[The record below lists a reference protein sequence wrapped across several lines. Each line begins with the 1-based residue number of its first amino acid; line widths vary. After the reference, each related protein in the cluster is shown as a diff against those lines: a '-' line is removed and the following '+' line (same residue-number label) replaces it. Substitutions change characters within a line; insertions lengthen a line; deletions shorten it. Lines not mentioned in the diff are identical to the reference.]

1 MLGWLTRL
9 FRQRV
14 EADASP
20 AVVPPTPEAP
30 PLATPPPESP
40 LLATPPPESSQL
52 AIPPPTDSDA
62 PIEAAE
68 HSEVLDEAEIAD
80 PALEERLLLE
90 ITPAATDVDTDAKET
105 CPTCGKTGV
114 FAGPP
119 GQRFCTYCALRDEL
133 FERSAAA
140 TE

>member
-1 MLGWLTRL
+1 VLGWLTRL

-20 AVVPPTPEAP
+20 AV
-30 PLATPPPESP
+30 LPPPPQAP
-40 LLATPPPESSQL
+40 LLATPPAESPLQ

-68 HSEVLDEAEIAD
+68 QSEIAD
-80 PALEERLLLE
+80 PALEEPVLLE
-90 ITPAATDVDTDAKET
+90 IAPVATDGDADARET

>member
-1 MLGWLTRL
+1 VLRWLTRL
-9 FRQRV
+9 FGQRNEADTAPAAPPPLETPPAAVTEPTPSEAVVEPV
-14 EADASP
+14 EALTL
-20 AVVPPTPEAP
+20 VELPE
-30 PLATPPPESP
+30 T
-40 LLATPPPESSQL
+40 T
-52 AIPPPTDSDA
+52 
-62 PIEAAE
+62 AE
-68 HSEVLDEAEIAD
+68 V
-80 PALEERLLLE
+80 
-90 ITPAATDVDTDAKET
+90 DAKET

>member
-9 FRQRV
+9 FRPRV
-14 EADASP
+14 EAEP
-20 AVVPPTPEAP
+20 APTATQPPPDAP
-30 PLATPPPESP
+30 PPATS
-40 LLATPPPESSQL
+40 L
-52 AIPPPTDSDA
+52 PTLSDA
-62 PIEAAE
+62 AIQGAADG
-68 HSEVLDEAEIAD
+68 EVASDEVEVAD
-80 PALEERLLLE
+80 LAVEEPSLLE
-90 ITPAATDVDTDAKET
+90 ITTADAVGSPVEAEKET

-133 FERSAAA
+133 FERAAA

>member
-9 FRQRV
+9 FRPRV
-14 EADASP
+14 EADA
-20 AVVPPTPEAP
+20 APTALQAP
-30 PLATPPPESP
+30 PDAPPPATPV
-40 LLATPPPESSQL
+40 
-52 AIPPPTDSDA
+52 PTLSDA
-62 PIEAAE
+62 AIQAAADDQVAAD
-68 HSEVLDEAEIAD
+68 EVEVAD
-80 PALEERLLLE
+80 HAVEEPSLLE
-90 ITPAATDVDTDAKET
+90 IVAVDAPAEAEKET

-133 FERSAAA
+133 FERAAA

>member
-1 MLGWLTRL
+1 VLGWLTRL
-9 FRQRV
+9 FRPRV
-14 EADASP
+14 EVEP
-20 AVVPPTPEAP
+20 APTVPQPPPDAP
-30 PLATPPPESP
+30 PPAT
-40 LLATPPPESSQL
+40 
-52 AIPPPTDSDA
+52 PPPTDSDA
-62 PIEAAE
+62 PIEAADQ
-68 HSEVLDEAEIAD
+68 SDIADQAEADQSGIAD
-80 PALEERLLLE
+80 PALEEPLRLE
-90 ITPAATDVDTDAKET
+90 ITAAATDADAKET

>member
-9 FRQRV
+9 FRPRV
-14 EADASP
+14 EAEAAPAASQ
-20 AVVPPTPEAP
+20 PPPEAP
-30 PLATPPPESP
+30 PLAAPV
-40 LLATPPPESSQL
+40 
-52 AIPPPTDSDA
+52 PTLSDA
-62 PIEAAE
+62 VIQIAADDQVGAD
-68 HSEVLDEAEIAD
+68 EVEVADEQ
-80 PALEERLLLE
+80 PSLLE
-90 ITPAATDVDTDAKET
+90 IAPVEAPVEAEKET

-133 FERSAAA
+133 FERAAA

>member
-9 FRQRV
+9 FRPRV
-14 EADASP
+14 EAEPAPTASQ
-20 AVVPPTPEAP
+20 PP
-30 PLATPPPESP
+30 
-40 LLATPPPESSQL
+40 
-52 AIPPPTDSDA
+52 SDA
-62 PIEAAE
+62 PPQATLDPTLSDAAIQAAADDQVAAD
-68 HSEVLDEAEIAD
+68 EVEIAEV
-80 PALEERLLLE
+80 PIEEPSLLE
-90 ITPAATDVDTDAKET
+90 IAPLETTVDAEKET

-133 FERSAAA
+133 FERAAV

>member
-9 FRQRV
+9 FRPRV
-14 EADASP
+14 EAEAAP
-20 AVVPPTPEAP
+20 TALPPPPDAP
-30 PLATPPPESP
+30 PLAT
-40 LLATPPPESSQL
+40 LL
-52 AIPPPTDSDA
+52 PTVSDA
-62 PIEAAE
+62 AVDVAE
-68 HSEVLDEAEIAD
+68 PAEIAD
-80 PALEERLLLE
+80 QAVEEPALLE
-90 ITPAATDVDTDAKET
+90 IAPVESQVDAEKET
-105 CPTCGKTGV
+105 CPTCGRTSV

>member
-1 MLGWLTRL
+1 VLGWLTRL

-14 EADASP
+14 EAEAAPTALPPPAGASP
-20 AVVPPTPEAP
+20 
-30 PLATPPPESP
+30 
-40 LLATPPPESSQL
+40 L

-62 PIEAAE
+62 PIEAA
-68 HSEVLDEAEIAD
+68 DQAEIAG
-80 PALEERLLLE
+80 PAHEEPLLLE
-90 ITPAATDVDTDAKET
+90 IAPAAEGDAKET
-105 CPTCGKTGV
+105 CPTCGKTGA

>member
-1 MLGWLTRL
+1 MLRWLTRL
-9 FRQRV
+9 FGYRD
-14 EADASP
+14 EADTAP
-20 AVVPPTPEAP
+20 AAPPPLETPPAAAGEPTPSDTVASAEQREAEP
-30 PLATPPPESP
+30 V
-40 LLATPPPESSQL
+40 
-52 AIPPPTDSDA
+52 DA
-62 PIEAAE
+62 EAAE
-68 HSEVLDEAEIAD
+68 GEPIEPLTLVELPETATEA
-80 PALEERLLLE
+80 
-90 ITPAATDVDTDAKET
+90 DAKET